1 MKQVPVKI
9 MEPVI
14 PKDLPEKNFAD
25 CFDPDEP
32 YIEHALFKDTAIDLG
47 DRRGV
52 EFTEV
57 RFQNVT
63 FSEATVPQLYLRDV
77 IFESC
82 DFANVQLDEVTMKRV
97 RFVNCRLIGTSM
109 TEGVFEDVIFREC
122 NLQMAALGFSKQKNV
137 RYENC
142 RLNEADFYTCKLKKV
157 DFSEC
162 ELSGIN
168 FTGTP

>member
-1 MKQVPVKI
+1 MPAKI
-9 MEPVI
+9 MEPVL
-14 PKDLPEKNFAD
+14 PKDLPEINFAD

-97 RFVNCRLIGTSM
+97 RFMNCRLIGTSM
-109 TEGVFEDVIFREC
+109 TE
-122 NLQMAALGFSKQKNV
+122 
-137 RYENC
+137 
-142 RLNEADFYTCKLKKV
+142 
-157 DFSEC
+157 
-162 ELSGIN
+162 
-168 FTGTP
+168 

>member
-14 PKDLPEKNFAD
+14 PKDLPEINFDD

-32 YIEHALFKDTAIDLG
+32 YIEHALFKDTTIDLG

-63 FSEATVPQLYLRDV
+63 FSETTVPQLYLRDI

-109 TEGVFEDVIFREC
+109 TEGVFEDVIFR
-122 NLQMAALGFSKQKNV
+122 
-137 RYENC
+137 
-142 RLNEADFYTCKLKKV
+142 
-157 DFSEC
+157 
-162 ELSGIN
+162 
-168 FTGTP
+168 